1 MSVLISHASISENQ
15 TVNGKKGDQTGKE
28 VCIREWYSKPWK
40 ALIRFKDSK
49 MAEKVALCMENAS
62 KNDNLGYSQA
72 TRNTLLNEARKYN
85 YDVSKVSVPCNC
97 DCSSLVSV
105 ACMYAGV
112 PESVLTLHGNCA
124 TTSTLTNCLKNS
136 GFVDVYTSLPYLA
149 YTDKLKIGD
158 ILIKPNSHVV
168 VVVQTETNNK
178 SAQEVALEIVQG
190 KGNWGNGAERRI
202 KLIDAGYNPSI
213 VQSLVNDL
221 MKEKKSI
228 DNERLIWD
236 YLMRKLEK
244 PYAVAGLMG
253 NLKAESNLN
262 PKNLQNT
269 FEKKHGITDDA
280 YTEGVDNGSYRDFVT
295 DKAGYGLAQWTS
307 SGRKEALLKFKGN
320 RSIGDIEM
328 QLDFL
333 WHELTTSYKS
343 VLNGIKEAKNVT
355 TASNIVLTKFER
367 PKDQSDAVKDYRAK
381 LGIQIY
387 QKFIT

>member
-1 MSVLISHASISENQ
+1 MSVLIAHASLSENQ
-15 TVNGKKGDQTGKE
+15 TVNGEKGDQTGKE

-40 ALIRFKDSK
+40 ALIRFKDPK
-49 MAEKVALCMENAS
+49 VAEKVALCMENAA
-62 KNDNLGYSQA
+62 KNNLIGYSQA
-72 TRNTLLNEARKYN
+72 TRNTLLNEARKHN
-85 YDVSKVSVPCNC
+85 YDVSKVTVPCNC

-105 ACMYAGV
+105 ACMYAGI

-136 GFVDVYTSLPYLA
+136 GLVDVYTSLPYLTK
-149 YTDKLKIGD
+149 TDKLKRGD

-168 VVVQTETNNK
+168 VVVQTETNKK

-202 KLIDAGYNPSI
+202 KLIDSGYNPSI
-213 VQSLVNDL
+213 VQSLVNEL
-221 MKEKKSI
+221 MKEKKSV

-236 YLMRKLEK
+236 YLSRKLEN

-262 PKNLQNT
+262 PKNLQNS
-269 FEKKHGITDDA
+269 FEKRHGFTDDS
-280 YTEGVDNGSYRDFVT
+280 YTTAVDNGTYKNFAS

-307 SGRKEALLKFKGN
+307 YGRKESLLRFRVN

-328 QLDFL
+328 QLDYL
-333 WHELTTSYKS
+333 WYELTMGYKS
-343 VLNGIKEAKNVT
+343 VLSAIKNAKSVKEASDV
-355 TASNIVLTKFER
+355 VLTKFER

-381 LGIQIY
+381 LGIEIY